1 MSFYTAKSNVFFG
14 KQIVARKVNK
24 QQNEVVIAATTDPH
38 KGVNTSKKRPDGNIS
53 SVKVREKNWIQWHTS
68 QFSPIKRIWCSDC

>member
-1 MSFYTAKSNVFFG
+1 MSFYTAKSNVFFE

-53 SVKVREKNWIQWHTS
+53 SVKVREKLDPVAYISIFIN
-68 QFSPIKRIWCSDC
+68 KKNMVL

>member
-1 MSFYTAKSNVFFG
+1 MTIGILSMSFYTAKTNVFFE

-53 SVKVREKNWIQWHTS
+53 SVKVREKSGSSGIHLNFHQ
-68 QFSPIKRIWCSDC
+68 